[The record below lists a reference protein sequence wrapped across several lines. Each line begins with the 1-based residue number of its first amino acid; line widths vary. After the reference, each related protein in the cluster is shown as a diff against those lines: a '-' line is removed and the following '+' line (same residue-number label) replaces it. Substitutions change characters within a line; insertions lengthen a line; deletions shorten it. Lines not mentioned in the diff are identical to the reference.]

1 VPETQYQIVS
11 HGNLRPGFSPEQVSS
26 NLQEE
31 MKLAPKV
38 AERLISPKKTI
49 VKRSLDIG
57 TAHKY
62 EQKFFS
68 YGLVVKSEIMLG
80 VEDKNTASSE
90 SSSAPSSSAAPLSSV
105 SSPTESELSLVDKD
119 ETLNEDTTDS
129 SSSMSAAS
137 GEGASGELT
146 GASTLEESDEYPEGY
161 PKVMSFEFTGNGK
174 EYFKIWIVNIVLT
187 ILTLGIYSAWA
198 KVRNKQYFYG
208 NTLFDNASFEYTA
221 KPLQILKGRIL
232 AFIVVGIY
240 FGLQQFL
247 PPIYLLYFIP
257 VAILFFVLVMP
268 WVVVKGLQFN
278 ARHSTYRNIS
288 FGFDGTYWG
297 AFKAFI
303 LWPLA
308 GITIVLVPFAWQK
321 KNEYF
326 INNSRYGTSPFE
338 FTATVS
344 DYYRIFGIM
353 IVLGLGLGIAFMVL
367 SFIGGLLAAIHPVLT
382 AIVIVVAYLG
392 IYFVMGAYF
401 GMASNNLMYNS
412 TQLKQHNLTSNYE
425 LKSYAML
432 LFTNTLGILCT
443 LGLFIP
449 WALVRTAR
457 YHADHT
463 NFVAAEDLDN
473 FIAAEEQHV
482 NTLAEGLA
490 DTHDLFNIDV
500 GI

>member
-1 VPETQYQIVS
+1 
-11 HGNLRPGFSPEQVSS
+11 
-26 NLQEE
+26 
-31 MKLAPKV
+31 
-38 AERLISPKKTI
+38 
-49 VKRSLDIG
+49 
-57 TAHKY
+57 
-62 EQKFFS
+62 
-68 YGLVVKSEIMLG
+68 
-80 VEDKNTASSE
+80 
-90 SSSAPSSSAAPLSSV
+90 
-105 SSPTESELSLVDKD
+105 
-119 ETLNEDTTDS
+119 
-129 SSSMSAAS
+129 MSGITVTS
-137 GEGASGELT
+137 GEGVSGELT
-146 GASTLEESDEYPEGY
+146 SASTLEESNEYPEGY

-257 VAILFFVLVMP
+257 VAIVFFVLVMP

-326 INNSRYGTSPFE
+326 INNSRYGTSSFE

-367 SFIGGLLAAIHPVLT
+367 SFIGGLLAAIHPALT

-449 WALVRTAR
+449 WALVRSAR
-457 YHADHT
+457 YHADHI